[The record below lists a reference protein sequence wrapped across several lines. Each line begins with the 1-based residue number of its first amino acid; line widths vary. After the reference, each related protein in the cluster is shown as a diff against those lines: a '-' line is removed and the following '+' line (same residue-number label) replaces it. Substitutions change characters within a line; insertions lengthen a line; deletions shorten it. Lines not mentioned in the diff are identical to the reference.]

1 MEETLM
7 ASCIKT
13 ISRGYIF
20 CGLLGLGLG
29 LGPIA
34 AAPAHAEDFQK
45 IAAYKGADREQML
58 ADGAKKEGSLTL
70 YMNIPQAYS
79 NLFVQPF
86 EKKYGIKV
94 NIWRARSEL
103 TLKRTIDEARAGK
116 SSVDVIDSISPP
128 MEALRREKL
137 LEKIDSPIHKELQ
150 PYAIP
155 KHHEWVSMRE
165 IVFVQAYNTNKIKKE
180 DLPKTYQDLLGPKW
194 KGNVGIESGDQEW
207 VSSVINDMGK
217 EKGLKYFRDL
227 ANNGLTLVTGHPV
240 LINSVISG
248 EVSLGL
254 TVYNYDA
261 FHWKEQKA
269 PVDWFAIE
277 PAVTISD
284 GIAVAKNAPHPHAAL
299 LFYEY
304 MLGPEAQG
312 ILAKLGFVPTNV
324 KVESPLKN
332 VKLKV
337 LDASALL
344 DEDEASEKQ
353 FKTLLV
359 DKH

>member
-1 MEETLM
+1 MESRIKNIS
-7 ASCIKT
+7 ASA
-13 ISRGYIF
+13 IF
-20 CGLLGLGLG
+20 CLLGL
-29 LGPIA
+29 A
-34 AAPAHAEDFQK
+34 AVCPSHAEDIQK
-45 IAAYKGADREQML
+45 LVAYRGADREKML
-58 ADGAKKEGSLTL
+58 AEGARKEGSLTV
-70 YMNIPQAYS
+70 YMNIPQVYS

-86 EKKYGIKV
+86 EKKYGVKV

-137 LEKIDSPIHKELQ
+137 LEKIDSPIHKDLQ

-155 KHHEWVSMRE
+155 KHREWVSMRE

-180 DLPKTYQDLLGPKW
+180 DLPKTYQDLLSPKW
-194 KGNVGIESGDQEW
+194 KGNVGLEAGDQEW

-217 EKGLKYFRDL
+217 EKGRQFFRSL
-227 ANNGLTLVTGHPV
+227 SSNGLTLVTGHPV

-284 GIAVAKNAPHPHAAL
+284 GIAIAKNAPHPHAAV

-304 MLGPEAQG
+304 MLGAEAQS

-324 KVESPLKN
+324 NVESPLKN

-337 LDASALL
+337 LDAADLL
-344 DEDEASEKQ
+344 DEDDASEKQ
-353 FKTLLV
+353 FKSLLI
-359 DKH
+359 DKL